1 MNPERE
7 VESGWLI
14 ADPEEFTSEWNLI
27 LRVSQEFG
35 TSLSLQNFM
44 KPIKVGGEV
53 DHNSAADT
61 EKSKEAI
68 R

>member
-1 MNPERE
+1 VNPERE
-7 VESGWLI
+7 AESGWLI
-14 ADPEEFTSEWNLI
+14 ADPGEFTSEWNLI

-44 KPIKVGGEV
+44 KPIKLGGEV
-53 DHNSAADT
+53 DYNATADT
-61 EKSKEAI
+61 EKSKGAI

>member
-1 MNPERE
+1 M
-7 VESGWLI
+7 
-14 ADPEEFTSEWNLI
+14 

-44 KPIKVGGEV
+44 KPIKLGGEV

-61 EKSKEAI
+61 EK
-68 R
+68 

>member
-1 MNPERE
+1 M
-7 VESGWLI
+7 
-14 ADPEEFTSEWNLI
+14 

-44 KPIKVGGEV
+44 KPIKLGGEV
-53 DHNSAADT
+53 DYNATADT
-61 EKSKEAI
+61 EKSKGAI